1 MIQLIIGSF
10 VLSIIHAAIPN
21 HWIPLVTIGKAGKW
35 SRSETLW
42 ITAITGCA
50 HVISTILV
58 GIIVGFFGYKFSSA
72 YELVPKL
79 VAPLIL
85 VIMGVISIIIDL
97 KKNHHHKDL
106 LKTDVMYKKTKLAII
121 TSLSIAMF
129 FSPCIEIE
137 AYYFTAGTFGWL
149 GIAVVSIIYFI
160 VTVSGMLLLVDLGR
174 KGVEKI
180 KWQFLEH
187 HEKKIIGIVLIVLG
201 IFSYF
206 IKIKT

>member
-206 IKIKT
+206 IKI

>member
-1 MIQLIIGSF
+1 MIQIIIGSLL
-10 VLSIIHAAIPN
+10 LSIVHASIPN
-21 HWIPLVTIGKAGKW
+21 HWIPLVAIGKAGNW
-35 SRSETLW
+35 SRGETLW
-42 ITAITGCA
+42 VTAITGCA

-58 GIIVGFFGYKFSSA
+58 GIIVGFIGYKFSSA
-72 YELVPKL
+72 YEFVPKV

-85 VIMGVISIIIDL
+85 VIMGLISIAIDL
-97 KKNHHHKDL
+97 KKHHHHKF
-106 LKTDVMYKKTKLAII
+106 LKTNSIYNKSKVAII
-121 TSLSIAMF
+121 TSLGIAMF

-149 GIAVVSIIYFI
+149 GITLVSIIYFI

-174 KGVEKI
+174 KGVEKV

-206 IKIKT
+206 IKI

>member
-97 KKNHHHKDL
+97 KRNHHHKDL

-149 GIAVVSIIYFI
+149 GITVVSIIYFI
-160 VTVSGMLLLVDLGR
+160 VTVSGMLLLVDLGL

>member
-149 GIAVVSIIYFI
+149 GITVVSIIYFI

>member
-1 MIQLIIGSF
+1 MIQIIIGSLL
-10 VLSIIHAAIPN
+10 LSIVHASIPN
-21 HWIPLVTIGKAGKW
+21 HWIPLVAIGKAGNW
-35 SRSETLW
+35 SRGETLW
-42 ITAITGCA
+42 VTAITGCA
-50 HVISTILV
+50 HVISTIVV
-58 GIIVGFFGYKFSSA
+58 GIIVGFIGYKFSSA
-72 YELVPKL
+72 YEFVPKV

-85 VIMGVISIIIDL
+85 VIMGLISIAIDL
-97 KKNHHHKDL
+97 KKHHHHKL
-106 LKTDVMYKKTKLAII
+106 LKTNSIYNKSKVAII
-121 TSLSIAMF
+121 TSLGIAMF

-149 GIAVVSIIYFI
+149 GITLVSIIYLI

-174 KGVEKI
+174 KGVEKV

-206 IKIKT
+206 IKI

>member
-1 MIQLIIGSF
+1 MIQIIIGS
-10 VLSIIHAAIPN
+10 VLLSLVHASIPN
-21 HWIPLVTIGKAGKW
+21 HWIPLVVIGKAGNW

-42 ITAITGCA
+42 VTAITGCA

-58 GIIVGFFGYKFSSA
+58 GIIIGFIGYKFSSA
-72 YELVPKL
+72 YEFVPKV

-85 VIMGVISIIIDL
+85 IIMGLISIAIDL
-97 KKNHHHKDL
+97 KKHHHHEF
-106 LKTDVMYKKTKLAII
+106 LKTNSIYNKSKFSIV

-206 IKIKT
+206 IKI

>member
-97 KKNHHHKDL
+97 KRNHHHKDL

-149 GIAVVSIIYFI
+149 GITVVSIIYFI

>member
-1 MIQLIIGSF
+1 MIQIIIGS
-10 VLSIIHAAIPN
+10 VLLSLVHASIPN
-21 HWIPLVTIGKAGKW
+21 HWIPLVVIGKAGNW

-42 ITAITGCA
+42 VTAITGCA

-58 GIIVGFFGYKFSSA
+58 GIIVGFIGYKFSSA
-72 YELVPKL
+72 YEFVPKV

-85 VIMGVISIIIDL
+85 IIMGLISIAIDL
-97 KKNHHHKDL
+97 KKHHHHEF
-106 LKTDVMYKKTKLAII
+106 LKTTSIYNKSKLAII
-121 TSLSIAMF
+121 TSLGIAMF

-149 GIAVVSIIYFI
+149 GITVVSIIYFI

-206 IKIKT
+206 IKI